1 MGRLLRLQRSRYG
14 AAAPALEIP
23 LWGGCSTLEAVDCQT
38 TVQTLHNVDVS
49 YIDDAE
55 METEAQVSEILLR
68 GGSQLEVSSTG
79 RLSGEY
85 MNTP

>member
-1 MGRLLRLQRSRYG
+1 M
-14 AAAPALEIP
+14 
-23 LWGGCSTLEAVDCQT
+23 
-38 TVQTLHNVDVS
+38 DVS

-55 METEAQVSEILLR
+55 METEAPVSEILLR